1 MSRNAWVTLATN
13 DGYAVGALV
22 LAHSLK
28 NVGTRHNLHILFTDG
43 VSDSLREQFNA
54 VFDGQSLV
62 NVLDSNDEENLGIIG
77 RPDLGV
83 TFTKLHCWRL
93 TQYEKCVFLDADTL
107 VLQNAD
113 ELFDRP
119 DFSAAPD
126 IGWPDFFNSGVF
138 VFAPSLETY
147 RQLVHFGVEHGT
159 FDGGDQGL
167 LNQFYSN
174 WRELDASHRLPF
186 VYNVTAGLIYSYAA
200 AIKRHGQDIKIVHFL
215 GKQKPWHSIASGS
228 HQHSHWS
235 KWQEV
240 YEQNVKQAL
249 PKHLTRLWYGN
260 APASQ
265 LHRHHH
271 RERQNSHREHHHS
284 HRNPSPQPQKPHE
297 HRSPSPEHH
306 PNPNTSTHHESPS
319 PAEFIYSPVVE
330 ETHSESKVDENLP
343 ESANLENDSTEML
356 VDGWETPKERS
367 RSSSFASSCSVESE
381 LSAGTKDERHY
392 ADWERGAPD
401 FAGRD
406 SFANILSHI
415 EKSLTGP

>member
-1 MSRNAWVTLATN
+1 MSQTAWVTLATN

-28 NVGTRHNLHILFTDG
+28 NVGTRHKIHVLYTDG
-43 VSDSLREQFNA
+43 VSESLRQQFNS

-62 NVLDSNDEENLGIIG
+62 NVLDSNDEENLSIIG

-138 VFAPSLETY
+138 VFVPSLETY

-186 VYNVTAGLIYSYAA
+186 IYNVTAGLIYSYAA

-240 YEQNVKQAL
+240 YEQNVKEAL
-249 PKHLTRLWYGN
+249 PKHLTQLWYGS

-271 RERQNSHREHHHS
+271 RERRISHREHHHS
-284 HRNPSPQPQKPHE
+284 NQNLSPQPQKPHE
-297 HRSPSPEHH
+297 NRPPSPEQH
-306 PNPNTSTHHESPS
+306 PNPNTSTHEEPPS
-319 PAEFIYSPVVE
+319 SVE
-330 ETHSESKVDENLP
+330 ETNLELKVEENRP
-343 ESANLENDSTEML
+343 ESVNPDSTEME
-356 VDGWETPKERS
+356 DDDWETPKERS
-367 RSSSFASSCSVESE
+367 RSSSSASSCSVESE
-381 LSAGTKDERHY
+381 LSAGTKEERHY

-406 SFANILSHI
+406 SFANIMSHI
-415 EKSLTGP
+415 EKSLTEP